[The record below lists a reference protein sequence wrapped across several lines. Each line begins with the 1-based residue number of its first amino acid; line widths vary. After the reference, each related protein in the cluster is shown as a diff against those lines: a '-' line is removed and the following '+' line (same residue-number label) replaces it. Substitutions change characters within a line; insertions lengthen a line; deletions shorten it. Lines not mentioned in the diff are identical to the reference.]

1 MYTFDK
7 IHQTV
12 CIKCMYFIMCK
23 LYLEKVEL
31 KKLNT
36 HTHTHWES
44 TDKCDVE
51 ISRLTLRS

>member
-1 MYTFDK
+1 MVVSQMYTFDK

-36 HTHTHWES
+36 HTHTGKAQ
-44 TDKCDVE
+44 TNVMLKFPG
-51 ISRLTLRS
+51 